1 MDNPDWSFKI
11 EHFRTYGM
19 IKQIPNKTT
28 LLYFNSISIRT
39 GDFTLDTLTYS
50 NNSVSFIVVSS
61 IIDTT
66 TSLKMINL
74 SNTIVKDSTFQTK
87 NSIITLGPIY
97 NFNEYQ
103 FVFTGIQFTG
113 IVFTKEASLIHL
125 VMQTKYPLII
135 QSWDVE
141 NVQGGG
147 IQLEPVSIVDTT
159 KTVQVQVTNV
169 TVKNNDFQ
177 SSTFFVVAN
186 YWTLTVTNWTMKR
199 NSAYFLGTILSIIDR
214 KSTVTFDQCNFN
226 HNNGVRGGL
235 FYVERSSIVNVR
247 NSSMYGNFAIN
258 SPIAYVEN
266 SGSINFDFWEISYSV
281 SYTIGMLQIID
292 SINLSTITNS
302 VIYSNSFVSKDILI
316 QDIQDTT
323 IWIILWF
330 ASDSY
335 STYLSQ
341 NMQLFDQQVKIFIKT
356 LVASWAINTY

>member
-1 MDNPDWSFKI
+1 MDNLDWSFKTQ
-11 EHFRTYGM
+11 HFQTYGM
-19 IKQIPNKTT
+19 IKQILNKTT

-39 GDFTLDTLTYS
+39 GNFTLDTLAYS
-50 NNSVSFIVVSS
+50 NNSVSFIVVNN
-61 IIDTT
+61 IIDTAT
-66 TSLKMINL
+66 ALKSINFF
-74 SNTIVKDSTFQTK
+74 NTVIKDSTFQTK
-87 NSIITLGPIY
+87 NSIITIGPIY
-97 NFNEYQ
+97 NFNEFQ
-103 FVFTGIQFTG
+103 FVFSGILFNG
-113 IVFTKEASLIHL
+113 IAFTKDATLIHL
-125 VMQTKYPLII
+125 IMQTKYPLTI
-135 QSWDVE
+135 QSWEVE

-214 KSTVTFDQCNFN
+214 KSTVTFDHWNFN
-226 HNNGVRGGL
+226 HNNGIRGGL
-235 FYVERSSIVNVR
+235 FYVERSSILNVR

-292 SINLSTITNS
+292 STNPSTITNS
-302 VIYSNSFVSKDILI
+302 VVYSNSFATKDVLVKDIEDLS
-316 QDIQDTT
+316 
-323 IWIILWF
+323 IWVVLWF
-330 ASDSY
+330 ASGLY
-335 STYLSQ
+335 SKYLSQ
-341 NMQLFDQQVKIFIKT
+341 NMQLFDQQVKIFIK
-356 LVASWAINTY
+356 LF